1 MLHRAAGA
9 IVLHP
14 RSRPRAPC
22 PHAHTLATPGLVR
35 HPRRVRVAPPVC
47 PCAAHVHTSYMPSTM
62 HTPARQ
68 VSAALSRDAQGCSS
82 VGPGARGAAAGNT
95 GCRGC
100 RRHSQRASARH
111 ARHHAAYTRTCVHTC
126 IQVRDMQGTTPH
138 THVHTCIHTCI
149 HACRCA
155 TCKGW
160 LPCAGLPRPSERPI
174 WSHQPA
180 ASSCPCRAR

>member
-111 ARHHAAYTRTCVHTC
+111 ARHHAAYTRTYVHTYMHTC
-126 IQVRDMQGTTPH
+126 MQVRDMQGMAALRRLAATLGAPH
-138 THVHTCIHTCI
+138 LVAPT
-149 HACRCA
+149 R
-155 TCKGW
+155 G
-160 LPCAGLPRPSERPI
+160 LFLSMPCQVSKQIEYALN
-174 WSHQPA
+174 
-180 ASSCPCRAR
+180 